1 MRKDDIS
8 RYLKIIRRT
17 GAPIIL
23 ANGDD
28 EPVVLLPLE
37 DYELLLESGSEEEQM
52 IEEKKNKTLEND
64 DSKKVVDQIEEE
76 EVLLKSDDKL
86 EDEPLLEDEE
96 MTLDQQK
103 SVGFESVASDDMA
116 NSMYGDVITPNA
128 MLGQQRSKA
137 FSVDNSRSNEI
148 SEIPPRNKDFTVPD
162 DKAQRAYMN
171 KQFVPSRRDLQ
182 DIGEDNMGTDDVIE
196 RQVKKHLKFAE
207 EQFYL
212 EPLDE

>member
-28 EPVVLLPLE
+28 EPVILLPLE
-37 DYELLLESGSEEEQM
+37 DYELLLESDSNNVTVEEDEGREIENVGSEVNVSISTEQDM
-52 IEEKKNKTLEND
+52 EA
-64 DSKKVVDQIEEE
+64 
-76 EVLLKSDDKL
+76 DKL
-86 EDEPLLEDEE
+86 RVKSERDELAVSRNTDSAKEVRD
-96 MTLDQQK
+96 D
-103 SVGFESVASDDMA
+103 VAH
-116 NSMYGDVITPNA
+116 SMYGD
-128 MLGQQRSKA
+128 
-137 FSVDNSRSNEI
+137 
-148 SEIPPRNKDFTVPD
+148 FTVPKQMMSQNKVMNPMTSD
-162 DKAQRAYMN
+162 EISQIPLKGVSADLEEKKSRDYMN
-171 KQFVPSRRDLQ
+171 KQFVPSRRDLREVDE
-182 DIGEDNMGTDDVIE
+182 DIGTDDVIE